1 MESKIESINK
11 SKNEL
16 LLLIQA
22 FDERLKG
29 CLGKLNDN
37 LKKHKEFIDFIEMMK
52 LYEIYKWSSLKI
64 DYNIIKKEVTKNSKF
79 YKKITK
85 NYGNLISYFDP
96 SIIDNLNNQIKKLGQ
111 LNDDIFF
118 NFIELK
124 KVHHNV
130 QNQCKYF
137 IQNDQITKIDL
148 ITDEIKPLIQ
158 KIYENYIDMI
168 IINTKANSLKSIK
181 SNILNDIKKLG
192 LYKKIENN

>member
-22 FDERLKG
+22 FDERLKV
-29 CLGKLNDN
+29 CLDKINEN
-37 LKKHKEFIDFIEMMK
+37 YQKHKGFIDFIELMK
-52 LYEIYKWSSLKI
+52 LYEIYKWSALKTE
-64 DYNIIKKEVTKNSKF
+64 YNIIKKEVTKNKKY

-96 SIIDNLNNQIKKLGQ
+96 SIIDNLNNQIKGLGQ
-111 LNDDIFF
+111 SNDDIFF

-124 KVHHNV
+124 KIHHNV

-137 IQNDQITKIDL
+137 IQNDQITKIDI
-148 ITDEIKPLIQ
+148 ITEELKPLIQ
-158 KIYENYIDMI
+158 KIYENYIDMLV
-168 IINTKANSLKSIK
+168 INSKANSLKSIK
-181 SNILNDIKKLG
+181 TNILNDIKKLSN
-192 LYKKIENN
+192 LNKV

>member
-16 LLLIQA
+16 LLLIQV
-22 FDERLKG
+22 FDERLKV
-29 CLGKLNDN
+29 CLDKINEN
-37 LKKHKEFIDFIEMMK
+37 HKNHKEFIDFIELMK
-52 LYEIYKWSSLKI
+52 LYEIYKWSALKM
-64 DYNIIKKEVTKNSKF
+64 DYNSIKKEVTKNKID
-79 YKKITK
+79 YKKINK

-124 KVHHNV
+124 KIHRNV

-148 ITDEIKPLIQ
+148 ITEELKPLIQ
-158 KIYENYIDMI
+158 KFYENYIDMMV
-168 IINTKANSLKSIK
+168 INSKANSLKSIK
-181 SNILNDIKKLG
+181 MNILNDIKKL
-192 LYKKIENN
+192 KILNH

>member
-1 MESKIESINK
+1 MESKIDSINK

-16 LLLIQA
+16 LLLIQV
-22 FDERLKG
+22 FDERLKV
-29 CLGKLNDN
+29 CLDKINEN
-37 LKKHKEFIDFIEMMK
+37 HKKHKEFIDFIEIMK
-52 LYEIYKWSSLKI
+52 LYEIYKWSALKM
-64 DYNIIKKEVTKNSKF
+64 DYNSIKKELTKNKKD

-111 LNDDIFF
+111 LNDDIFY

-148 ITDEIKPLIQ
+148 ITEDLKPLIQ
-158 KIYENYIDMI
+158 KFYENYIDMMV
-168 IINTKANSLKSIK
+168 INSKANSLKSIK
-181 SNILNDIKKLG
+181 TNILNDIKKLSN
-192 LYKKIENN
+192 LNKV

>member
-22 FDERLKG
+22 FDERLKV
-29 CLGKLNDN
+29 CLDKINEN
-37 LKKHKEFIDFIEMMK
+37 NKKHKEFIDFIELMK
-52 LYEIYKWSSLKI
+52 LYEIYKWSALKI
-64 DYNIIKKEVTKNSKF
+64 EYKIIKKEVTKNKKY

-85 NYGNLISYFDP
+85 NYGNLISYFDL
-96 SIIDNLNNQIKKLGQ
+96 SIIDNLNNQIKGLGQ

-124 KVHHNV
+124 KKHHNV

-137 IQNDQITKIDL
+137 IKNDQITKIDI
-148 ITDEIKPLIQ
+148 ITEEIKPLIQ
-158 KIYENYIDMI
+158 KIYENYIDI
-168 IINTKANSLKSIK
+168 LVINSKANSIK
-181 SNILNDIKKLG
+181 YIKTNILNDIKKLD
-192 LYKKIENN
+192 LYKKIEK

>member
-22 FDERLKG
+22 FDERLKV
-29 CLGKLNDN
+29 CLDKINEN
-37 LKKHKEFIDFIEMMK
+37 NKNHKKFINFIELMK
-52 LYEIYKWSSLKI
+52 LYEIYKWSALKTE
-64 DYNIIKKEVTKNSKF
+64 YNIIKKEVTKNKKY

-96 SIIDNLNNQIKKLGQ
+96 SIIDNLNNQIKGLGQ

-124 KVHHNV
+124 KIHHNI

-137 IQNDQITKIDL
+137 IKNDQITKIDI
-148 ITDEIKPLIQ
+148 ITEEIKPLIQ
-158 KIYENYIDMI
+158 KIYENYIDMLV
-168 IINTKANSLKSIK
+168 INSKANNLKSIK
-181 SNILNDIKKLG
+181 ANILNDIKKLD
-192 LYKKIENN
+192 LYKKIEK

>member
-16 LLLIQA
+16 LLLIQV
-22 FDERLKG
+22 FDERLKV
-29 CLGKLNDN
+29 CLDKINEN
-37 LKKHKEFIDFIEMMK
+37 TKNHKKFIDFIELMK
-52 LYEIYKWSSLKI
+52 LYEIYKWSALKTE
-64 DYNIIKKEVTKNSKF
+64 YNIIKKEVTKNKKY

-124 KVHHNV
+124 KIHHNV

-137 IQNDQITKIDL
+137 IQNDQIIKIDI
-148 ITDEIKPLIQ
+148 ITEELKPLIQ
-158 KIYENYIDMI
+158 KIYENYIDMLV
-168 IINTKANSLKSIK
+168 INSKANSLKSIK
-181 SNILNDIKKLG
+181 TIILNDIKKL
-192 LYKKIENN
+192 KIINH